1 MGYLKRIGMYVSTLI
16 LIVVIAGCGKGNET
30 KEDSKE
36 EQIKKSFAKTLDMY
50 PIKNLE
56 DLYDK
61 EGYRDGEFEK
71 GDKGTWVLYSAMV
84 SQPKGESLK
93 SRGMILKLD
102 RNKRT
107 AKGSYIIRELK
118 EDKNHD
124 VQKNEKKYP
133 VKLVNNRIVLIKD
146 VKDKKL
152 KNEIESFELFSQYGN
167 FNHFDRNEI
176 TNISYNPNA
185 PNYSAE
191 YKMKKNDRNIQ
202 QLKKRFN
209 LKTSKTPKLL
219 FKGSGDIKGSS
230 VGYKEIEIIFSRSK
244 EESIYYVDSV
254 EFVPSNKMTKSWY

>member
-1 MGYLKRIGMYVSTLI
+1 MGYFKRVVLYIIVMVVSVFIIGCNKSSDTSE
-16 LIVVIAGCGKGNET
+16 KP

-36 EQIKKSFAKTLDMY
+36 TQIKKSFAKTLDMY

-61 EGYRDGEFEK
+61 EGYRDGEFKK
-71 GDKGTWVLYSAMV
+71 GDKGTWVLYSAIV

-133 VKLVNNRIVLIKD
+133 VKLVNNRIVLVKD

-244 EESIYYVDSV
+244 EEAFIMLTALSSFQV
-254 EFVPSNKMTKSWY
+254 TK

>member
-1 MGYLKRIGMYVSTLI
+1 MKSIKRIGLCISLLI
-16 LIVVIAGCGKGNET
+16 LIIFVTSCDVDNKITG
-30 KEDSKE
+30 DSKE
-36 EQIKKSFAKTLDMY
+36 EQIKKSFAKTLEMY

-61 EGYRDGEFEK
+61 EGYRDGEFK
-71 GDKGTWVLYSAMV
+71 KDDKGTWVLYSAIV

-133 VKLVNNRIVLIKD
+133 VKLVNNRIVLVKD

-185 PNYSAE
+185 PNYSAQ
-191 YKMKKNDRNIQ
+191 Y
-202 QLKKRFN
+202 QLKNSDYNVEQLRKRYN
-209 LKTSKTPKLL
+209 IPTKKAPKLL
-219 FKGSGDIKGSS
+219 LKGSGNLKGSS
-230 VGYKEIEIIFSRSK
+230 VGYKNIEFTFVENKK
-244 EESIYYVDSV
+244 ENIYFTDSV
-254 EFVPSNKMTKSWY
+254 YFNPSEDK

>member
-1 MGYLKRIGMYVSTLI
+1 MGYSKRFALYISILI
-16 LIVVIAGCGKGNET
+16 LIVMVAGCGKSDET

-61 EGYRDGEFEK
+61 EGYRDGEFKK
-71 GDKGTWVLYSAMV
+71 GDKGTWVLYSAIV

-124 VQKNEKKYP
+124 VQ
-133 VKLVNNRIVLIKD
+133 
-146 VKDKKL
+146 

-244 EESIYYVDSV
+244 EEAFIMLTALSSFQVTKWQKVDISQQKQILRIKRV
-254 EFVPSNKMTKSWY
+254 MKWWVI

>member
-1 MGYLKRIGMYVSTLI
+1 MGYSKRFALYISILI
-16 LIVVIAGCGKGNET
+16 LIVMVAGCGKSDET

-61 EGYRDGEFEK
+61 EGYRDGEFKK
-71 GDKGTWVLYSAMV
+71 GDKGTWVLYSAIV

-133 VKLVNNRIVLIKD
+133 VKLVNNRIVLVKD

-244 EESIYYVDSV
+244 EEAFIMLTVLSSFQV
-254 EFVPSNKMTKSWY
+254 TK